1 MVEILYLSFMLL
13 NFAILSNRIDL
24 NLLCLSGIWT
34 NLMIQGSDIV
44 VCGTLMWIHVFVASL
59 DMCVM
64 TRGQLSETRDVSM
77 IHGVQSVLVWS
88 IWVNHS
94 CSHVSAITCL
104 ICLNLHLGHVL
115 RHVEIFKY
123 FLLYLLYVDNY
134 FHRIKIYLQRKQC
147 VLFYTV
153 LADEPLAKQYCTI
166 TQNILMKTTL
176 LLSLFY
182 TVYDQLASQSKPVCI
197 VQSF

>member
-1 MVEILYLSFMLL
+1 MSEILCSMLLHSVSIKTFFFVQMVEILYEFCCW
-13 NFAILSNRIDL
+13 ILQYYQTRIDL

-44 VCGTLMWIHVFVASL
+44 VCGTLMWIHVCCRQAETW
-59 DMCVM
+59 VM
-64 TRGQLSETRDVSM
+64 TRVVSCGWHMITTLSLVCRVCLYEVSELT
-77 IHGVQSVLVWS
+77 IAVATCPDH
-88 IWVNHS
+88 
-94 CSHVSAITCL
+94 TCL
-104 ICLNLHLGHVL
+104 ICQLHLGHVL
-115 RHVEIFKY
+115 RHLEIFKY

-153 LADEPLAKQYCTI
+153 
-166 TQNILMKTTL
+166 
-176 LLSLFY
+176 
-182 TVYDQLASQSKPVCI
+182 YDQQASQSKPVCI

>member
-1 MVEILYLSFMLL
+1 MSEILCSMLLHSVSIKTFFFVQMVEILYEFCCW
-13 NFAILSNRIDL
+13 ILQYYQTRIDL
-24 NLLCLSGIWT
+24 KSTLSFWDLNQFDDPRFRHCGMWYTHVDTRVT
-34 NLMIQGSDIV
+34 NQLVG
-44 VCGTLMWIHVFVASL
+44 HVL
-59 DMCVM
+59 DMTRALSAVS
-64 TRGQLSETRDVSM
+64 TRGESM
-77 IHGVQSVLVWS
+77 IHSVASVLVWS

-94 CSHVSAITCL
+94 CSHVSANTCL

-115 RHVEIFKY
+115 GHVEIFKY

-153 LADEPLAKQYCTI
+153 
-166 TQNILMKTTL
+166 
-176 LLSLFY
+176 
-182 TVYDQLASQSKPVCI
+182 YDQQASQSKPVCI